1 MADSGSFNA
10 DLGINMQFNIDGAGL
25 VEMTKTIKEISK
37 GKDLQRYW
45 KDVEAATDS
54 AAKAIERYNKNT
66 QSKGL
71 AENFLKQINALKA
84 ITNKENMAD
93 IFPNMDINFD
103 ELIES
108 AKKLAPKI
116 NAEFSSSNFRQA
128 FKTFDLLKDK
138 GIELGEVFSKLADYS
153 SKVDENFKL
162 RRENNEFRDLFGEQ
176 DIDKIKK
183 DLSEI
188 QKLRNEAE
196 ETFNNFLSIN
206 KIEKIDYWGDE
217 QFSEYFN
224 GIRNGSLTATEAIAK
239 FKTEYTYLLEKS
251 FKSNND
257 TFGLDQLQAFST
269 KLDSIFRQVEETSNK
284 INDILSNGVIAKSV
298 QNLSED
304 TTLSDSQRSIF
315 GNIFQDEESLKSI
328 TALFQKLIDETN
340 QAKNTEVFSTE
351 QFTKIES
358 LFTSIELSLSSIKGV
373 LVDVGDGE
381 ELSPLLKQLD
391 NIREATSNIKLS
403 LNLDL
408 GNEVFEQLNTI
419 VSKLDEISVSEKGFA
434 ETFKNGLNVNASVEE
449 IEKLTNRVK
458 ELESELA
465 KIKTPFTETKHETE
479 GMEKVEKATDEAI
492 QAKKD
497 FATANEGVQ
506 SSIDGSKS
514 PLQLEAELMDQIA
527 KSARDAADAKKEFVE
542 ANKHVKGSANKS
554 NNDLNDG
561 HSENAEPSGV
571 KKYKKK
577 GYKAHDTGNHDN
589 EKKVSNK
596 AELGQALRELQSEII
611 ASIDES
617 TSFVKEI
624 TDFYDSQ
631 NNLVKT
637 QTKVGDKNGGVRTY
651 THSYSMDKEGNTT
664 AWTSHIDSKKYQDQ
678 NKIIQEQIKNL
689 QKLSSEK
696 QKAEESERKSTVSQ
710 ASKDQLE
717 AWKQIQRIRKE
728 IAGTSNTNIIQ
739 QLKQEKKSYQEQFNV
754 ATKILKNNSD
764 LYNSEQRLNELKK
777 ISLKTTQ
784 QIESTQKKQLNGY
797 DNKLSGY
804 QDKVSGYQATIDKFG
819 KDGWTSPTYSQK
831 VNEAQQALE
840 AYENEINRLKANPD
854 LVNKESLADVEK
866 LGKDFE
872 NATLS
877 IKNMTA
883 AQKGYTQLGA
893 EKALDK
899 IAQMV
904 KENSKMSRQAKADIQ
919 AWYNQ
924 IKSGNP
930 SASLDVI
937 LGKVESIVRAEK
949 EAGRGGK
956 SMWDAIKEKAWYGA
970 ASAIG
975 TYFGVNDIFRYGQQA
990 VSTIVELDTAL
1001 VDLKKTT
1008 SMSSSELENFYY
1020 DSNNVAKQ
1028 MGVTTKEI
1036 IDQAS
1041 AWSRLGYS
1049 SQEAATTM
1057 AKLSSKFASISP
1069 GMSTDE
1075 AQEGLVSIMKAFDI
1089 DPNDVETEI
1098 MDKVNILGNK
1108 FAEENQDVVEG
1119 LKRSSAAMAAMGQTF
1134 TDTAALFTGGME
1146 ILQDAESMGTAL
1158 RTLSMRVR
1166 GYDEETEELSD
1177 DLVNVTGEVADLTKT
1192 AKDAQGVSLFT
1203 DATQEH
1209 YKSMVEYLGEISD
1222 RWDQISEKNQT
1233 ELLQKLF
1240 GKNRANAGAA
1250 IIQNFDQVRSAI
1262 EAMDESAGSSDKEMS
1277 TIEQSLEYKINSLK
1291 ETWVGTVQQ
1300 MIDRGDIGKVV
1311 DALTKISEAIGFV
1324 VDKLGLLKTTVLGV
1338 TAALSFKNVGR
1349 DKMYSLS
1356 F

>member
-1 MADSGSFNA
+1 MVEELKLAIKIDDASIEQSLLKQFANAQKMADKVVLNFKNVNFDDKQIEAKFKEMQKKAGQNPI
-10 DLGINMQFNIDGAGL
+10 DLTINGNTLDTLGQIDKRLAKIFSIG
-25 VEMTKTIKEISK
+25 K
-37 GKDLQRYW
+37 GKSFIDSSSTVTDIGKIENKINELNKKYEEMQKKLSSVGSEGISG
-45 KDVEAATDS
+45 KDVSLVDNAEFQKLSQEVQNTKSELSDLKDVISNLTSDNEGLGNFADQLDDRLRGLDNTVLDLTKRLQTLYSVIEQNPETNISLSSDSTVEQQIKSESELNAEIEKRENIIRELQQLQEKLTVHEDFHGNDRYFADQLPTEEEIREADKRIKQLTGTNNIFNVDKLIQDRNEWLSEVKYSLEEYDNLIKANDQKALDEYTTRGLSRIGGAESFFGYEDNNFSIASKFVEEKEKIQNEINDLYTDLDKLDEKMNLDSNNSSVDNTVQSQEKLQSELKETQKQAEKTAQAVKESTATDS
-54 AAKAIERYNKNT
+54 TEHRKDA
-66 QSKGL
+66 
-71 AENFLKQINALKA
+71 
-84 ITNKENMAD
+84 
-93 IFPNMDINFD
+93 FPD
-103 ELIES
+103 
-108 AKKLAPKI
+108 
-116 NAEFSSSNFRQA
+116 SS
-128 FKTFDLLKDK
+128 T
-138 GIELGEVFSKLADYS
+138 
-153 SKVDENFKL
+153 
-162 RRENNEFRDLFGEQ
+162 
-176 DIDKIKK
+176 
-183 DLSEI
+183 
-188 QKLRNEAE
+188 
-196 ETFNNFLSIN
+196 
-206 KIEKIDYWGDE
+206 
-217 QFSEYFN
+217 
-224 GIRNGSLTATEAIAK
+224 
-239 FKTEYTYLLEKS
+239 
-251 FKSNND
+251 D
-257 TFGLDQLQAFST
+257 TRL
-269 KLDSIFRQVEETSNK
+269 
-284 INDILSNGVIAKSV
+284 
-298 QNLSED
+298 
-304 TTLSDSQRSIF
+304 
-315 GNIFQDEESLKSI
+315 
-328 TALFQKLIDETN
+328 
-340 QAKNTEVFSTE
+340 
-351 QFTKIES
+351 
-358 LFTSIELSLSSIKGV
+358 
-373 LVDVGDGE
+373 
-381 ELSPLLKQLD
+381 
-391 NIREATSNIKLS
+391 
-403 LNLDL
+403 
-408 GNEVFEQLNTI
+408 
-419 VSKLDEISVSEKGFA
+419 
-434 ETFKNGLNVNASVEE
+434 
-449 IEKLTNRVK
+449 
-458 ELESELA
+458 
-465 KIKTPFTETKHETE
+465 ETE
-479 GMEKVEKATDEAI
+479 GMEKVEKATEEAI

-514 PLQLEAELMDQIA
+514 PLQLEAELMDQID
-527 KSARDAADAKKEFVE
+527 KSAREAADAKKKFVE
-542 ANKHVKGSANKS
+542 ANKQVKNSANKS
-554 NNDLNDG
+554 NRDLIDG

-596 AELGQALRELQSEII
+596 AELGQALKELQSEII

-617 TSFVKEI
+617 TFFVKEI

-651 THSYSMDKEGNTT
+651 THSYSMDNEGNTT

-689 QKLSSEK
+689 QRLSAEK
-696 QKAEESERKSTVSQ
+696 QKVEEPERKPTVSQ

-777 ISLKTTQ
+777 ISLKTIQ
-784 QIESTQKKQLNGY
+784 QIESTQHKQLNGY

-804 QDKVSGYQATIDKFG
+804 KGKVSGYKATIDKFG
-819 KDGWTSPTYSQK
+819 KDGWTSPTYLQK
-831 VNEAQQALE
+831 VKEAQQALE

-854 LVNKESLADVEK
+854 LVNKKSLANVEK

-872 NATLS
+872 NATIS

-1311 DALTKISEAIGFV
+1311 DALTKISESIGFV

-1349 DKMYSLS
+1349 DKMYSPTCFEYADHIHNLLWIHR
-1356 F
+1356 FRVC